1 MHIAVVEDEKKLA
14 SIIKEGLE
22 AEGYVVSLFHDG
34 ETAEVELLRN
44 SVIYSLVI
52 LDLMLP
58 RKNGFEVCD
67 ALRKNGIALPIL
79 ILTARESVE
88 DKVRVLDSGADDFLT
103 KPFSFD
109 ELLARLRAL
118 DRRSRGKTVDEI
130 KINTLSIQSN
140 TRKVVRAGED
150 VLLTPTE
157 YDVLKMLIEHSERA
171 LTREE
176 ISMGLWGSNEVS
188 FSNVVD
194 VHISNLR
201 KKIDD
206 NHEYKI
212 IRTVRGLG
220 YTIQK

>member
-22 AEGYVVSLFHDG
+22 AEGFVVTLFYNG
-34 ETAEVELLRN
+34 ETAEEELLKSASQY
-44 SVIYSLVI
+44 SVII

-58 RKNGFEVCD
+58 RKNGFELCET
-67 ALRKNGIALPIL
+67 LRKNGITTPIL
-79 ILTARESVE
+79 IVTARESVE
-88 DKVRVLDSGADDFLT
+88 DKVRVLDSGADDYLT

-118 DRRSRGKTVDEI
+118 DRRSRGRIVEEI
-130 KINTLSIQSN
+130 EIQDLRIQSN
-140 TRKVVRAGED
+140 IRRVVRGKKEIA
-150 VLLTPTE
+150 LTPTE
-157 YDVLKMLIEHSERA
+157 FDVLKMLIENPEKVLS
-171 LTREE
+171 REE
-176 ISMGLWGSNEVS
+176 ISIGLWGSNEVS
-188 FSNVVD
+188 FSNIVD

-206 NHEYKI
+206 SHENKI

-220 YTIQK
+220 YSIQK